1 MVHPTSDY
9 LKPITFLVIDNKT
22 YMRRM
27 LKNVLETLGAK
38 RIEEARDG
46 ADGLAAVKGLEPDIV
61 LTGWRMKP
69 VSGLDFLKAIRGQQ
83 SPIRFTP
90 VIMVTSE
97 TRREKVVEAR
107 NAGVTE
113 YIAMP
118 ITAKAVFLRIR
129 EVIERPRPFV
139 DIGVYFGPDRR
150 RRAVVVETA
159 EDERRGK
166 GTPREEE
173 ALQDSGDALSQSE
186 IDRLVAGGDISE
198 D

>member
-1 MVHPTSDY
+1 MIQPTSDY
-9 LKPITFLVIDNKT
+9 LKPITFLVIDNKP

-38 RIEEARDG
+38 RVEEARDG
-46 ADGLAAVKGLEPDIV
+46 GDGLAAVKNLEPDIV

-69 VSGLDFLKAIRGQQ
+69 VNGLDFLKSIRGQ
-83 SPIRFTP
+83 PTPLKFTP
-90 VIMVTSE
+90 IIMVTSE
-97 TRREKVVEAR
+97 TRREKVIEAR

-118 ITAKAVFLRIR
+118 ITAKGVFLRIR

-139 DIGVYFGPDRR
+139 DIGGYFGPDRR
-150 RRAVVVETA
+150 RRAVAIETA

-166 GTPREEE
+166 GTPRPE
-173 ALQDSGDALSQSE
+173 APVQDSEESLSQKQ
-186 IDRLVAGGDISE
+186 IDTLVAGGEIAD

>member
-107 NAGVTE
+107 NAGVTV

>member
-1 MVHPTSDY
+1 MIQPTSDY

-22 YMRRM
+22 YIRRM

-69 VSGLDFLKAIRGQQ
+69 VNGLDFLKAIRGQQ
-83 SPIRFTP
+83 SPVRFTP

-150 RRAVVVETA
+150 RRSVAVETA

-173 ALQDSGDALSQSE
+173 PPQDSGEALSQSE
-186 IDRLVAGGDISE
+186 IDRLVAGGDIT
-198 D
+198 DD